1 MKLISRD
8 FHLITVLSAYSHL
21 QIHTVMMRYVEVI
34 SLMLMLI
41 NLFSLQGHVF
51 DLLYILPFI
60 KKYKVNPCTGK
71 PLDAKGL
78 IKLKFSKNA
87 AGEFHCPV
95 MFKVFNNSTHIAVI
109 KTTGNVFCYEAIDV
123 SQIKQKV
130 LTVKLHILV
139 SGTELED

>member
-1 MKLISRD
+1 M
-8 FHLITVLSAYSHL
+8 
-21 QIHTVMMRYVEVI
+21 
-34 SLMLMLI
+34 
-41 NLFSLQGHVF
+41 F

-60 KKYKVNPCTGK
+60 KKYKVNPCSGK

-109 KTTGNVFCYEAIDV
+109 KTTGNVFCYEAIEV
-123 SQIKQKV
+123 SNNKTEKDNSY
-130 LTVKLHILV
+130 LYYFP
-139 SGTELED
+139 GTESKDKKL

>member
-1 MKLISRD
+1 M
-8 FHLITVLSAYSHL
+8 
-21 QIHTVMMRYVEVI
+21 
-34 SLMLMLI
+34 
-41 NLFSLQGHVF
+41 F

-95 MFKVFNNSTHIAVI
+95 MFKVYNNSTHIAAI
-109 KTTGNVFCYEAIDV
+109 RTTGNVFCYEAIE
-123 SQIKQKV
+123 
-130 LTVKLHILV
+130 VKIFFYA
-139 SGTELED
+139 